1 MKRHPL
7 RSRVFALIL
16 LLGAA
21 ACSLQAPAGRGPGGP
36 AAGTRTP
43 ESSSPASPS
52 PASPSGAPVPAMLAA
67 GSRGE
72 PGGSS
77 VCLAQIE
84 AFAELHSGSRV
95 MLGLAAFADSDQ
107 LVLTRLP
114 RRGPDGTLLDGR
126 AAPPRPLVLTLSM
139 DQQGC
144 LVRLAEE
151 AAAPAASAAQDTVPR
166 SARLP
171 DCTCR
176 PPGS

>member
-1 MKRHPL
+1 
-7 RSRVFALIL
+7 
-16 LLGAA
+16 
-21 ACSLQAPAGRGPGGP
+21 
-36 AAGTRTP
+36 
-43 ESSSPASPS
+43 
-52 PASPSGAPVPAMLAA
+52 
-67 GSRGE
+67 
-72 PGGSS
+72 

-84 AFAELHSGSRV
+84 TFAELHSGSRV
-95 MLGLAAFADSDQ
+95 ILGPAAFADSDQ

-126 AAPPRPLVLTLSM
+126 AAPPRPLVLRLSM

-151 AAAPAASAAQDTVPR
+151 AAAPAASAAQDEVPR

>member
-1 MKRHPL
+1 M
-7 RSRVFALIL
+7 
-16 LLGAA
+16 
-21 ACSLQAPAGRGPGGP
+21 PGDG
-36 AAGTRTP
+36 
-43 ESSSPASPS
+43 
-52 PASPSGAPVPAMLAA
+52 
-67 GSRGE
+67 
-72 PGGSS
+72 S

-95 MLGLAAFADSDQ
+95 MLGPAAFADSDQ
-107 LVLTRLP
+107 LVLTRLL

-126 AAPPRPLVLTLSM
+126 AAPPRPLVLKLSM

-151 AAAPAASAAQDTVPR
+151 AAAPAASAAQDKVPH

-171 DCTCR
+171 GCTCL

>member
-7 RSRVFALIL
+7 FSGVGALVL

-21 ACSLQAPAGRGPGGP
+21 GCSVQAPAGRGPGGP
-36 AAGTRTP
+36 AAGTR
-43 ESSSPASPS
+43 S
-52 PASPSGAPVPAMLAA
+52 PAMLAA
-67 GSRGE
+67 GSRGV
-72 PGGSS
+72 PGGSA

-95 MLGLAAFADSDQ
+95 MLGPAAFADSDQ
-107 LVLTRLP
+107 LVLTRMP

-126 AAPPRPLVLTLSM
+126 AAPPRPLVLKLST

-144 LVRLAEE
+144 LVRLDEE
-151 AAAPAASAAQDTVPR
+151 AAAPAASAAQDKAPR

-171 DCTCR
+171 DCTCL
-176 PPGS
+176 PSGS